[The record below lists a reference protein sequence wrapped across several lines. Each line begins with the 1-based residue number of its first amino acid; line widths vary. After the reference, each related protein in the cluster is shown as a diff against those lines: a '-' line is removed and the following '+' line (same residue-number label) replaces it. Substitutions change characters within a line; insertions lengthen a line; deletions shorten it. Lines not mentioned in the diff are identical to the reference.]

1 MDVTSIE
8 EWKNNRYKVCLS
20 NGADF
25 VLYYKEL
32 STYQIAEGEDLSE
45 ETYARI
51 LEEILV
57 PRATKR
63 AMHLLEQMDR
73 SEKQLRGK
81 LAENG
86 YPQEAVD
93 AAISYVASYHY
104 LDDERLARSFI
115 RYHQEGRSRRRMAQ
129 DLARK
134 GISADI
140 IERCMEEE
148 LRQSQTQLM
157 ISLMRKRHFDPDIAT
172 REEQAKMYRFLLQR
186 GFPPAEISRVIRG
199 CDWDSDA

>member
-8 EWKNNRYKVCLS
+8 KWKNNRYKVCLS

-63 AMHLLEQMDR
+63 AMHLLEKMDR

-104 LDDERLARSFI
+104 LDDERAIHEMLPDRSQSMAGFRITLTILLAV
-115 RYHQEGRSRRRMAQ
+115 
-129 DLARK
+129 DLLWNLF
-134 GISADI
+134 GTY
-140 IERCMEEE
+140 E
-148 LRQSQTQLM
+148 
-157 ISLMRKRHFDPDIAT
+157 
-172 REEQAKMYRFLLQR
+172 
-186 GFPPAEISRVIRG
+186 
-199 CDWDSDA
+199 